1 LRINPLKK
9 NIPGQPEV
17 PFRTGGIDYQ
27 FGCIDTLKRELHGT
41 TKESEQFLAQD
52 LPVLNESLKA
62 KGQQP
67 IEAPPAK
74 VANEKASGPAGK
86 VSN

>member
-1 LRINPLKK
+1 MAFRI
-9 NIPGQPEV
+9 
-17 PFRTGGIDYQ
+17 GGIDYQ
-27 FGCIDTLKRELHGT
+27 FGCIDSLKRKLHGT
-41 TKESEQFLAQD
+41 TKESEQLLAQD

-62 KGQQP
+62 KGQQA

-74 VANEKASGPAGK
+74 VANEKASGPGGK

>member
-1 LRINPLKK
+1 MRINPLKK

-17 PFRTGGIDYQ
+17 AFRTGRIDYQ

-41 TKESEQFLAQD
+41 TKESEQLLAQD
-52 LPVLNESLKA
+52 LAVPNESLKA

-67 IEAPPAK
+67 IEAPPAN
-74 VANEKASGPAGK
+74 VANQKTSGSGGK